1 MWNVPRC
8 CKGTKNLYVAV
19 LFTPDTSQV
28 AANFFLIVS
37 NIFIFRIGLLTA
49 YSKSRAYHEATYAL
63 DLRMYLSYLLARYLN
78 LLMMMMMK

>member
-28 AANFFLIVS
+28 AANFFFLLYLIFLFLELV
-37 NIFIFRIGLLTA
+37 F
-49 YSKSRAYHEATYAL
+49 
-63 DLRMYLSYLLARYLN
+63 
-78 LLMMMMMK
+78 